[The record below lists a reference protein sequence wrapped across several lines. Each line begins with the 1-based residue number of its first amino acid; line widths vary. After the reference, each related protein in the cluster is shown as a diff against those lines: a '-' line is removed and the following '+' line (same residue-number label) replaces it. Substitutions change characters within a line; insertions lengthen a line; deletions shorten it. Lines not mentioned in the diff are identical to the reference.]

1 MLPVKKYP
9 DPAPSRLRYRFER
22 LWLKR
27 SVRQFV
33 QVWIPAAV
41 VGSVIWVASA
51 DQDVRNGFHNITTG
65 LREMVASRPE
75 LRVTKVAFP
84 NASGAVQAQILA
96 VTNLSLPLSALD
108 LDVVHLKDAIERLD
122 AIETA
127 EVQVLSDGTLE
138 IRAVE
143 RKPTLVWRD
152 GDTLRLIDRHANRV
166 AEIARRSVRGDLPL
180 IVGQSADLAIA
191 EALALVAA
199 AAPIAARVRGLVR
212 VGERRWD
219 VVLDRGQTIML
230 PAAGAVTALRRVIA
244 LHDTEDVLNRDII
257 IIDMRDVDRPVL
269 RLSDTAIAELRR
281 LRTLVRGKDA

>member
-1 MLPVKKYP
+1 
-9 DPAPSRLRYRFER
+9 
-22 LWLKR
+22 
-27 SVRQFV
+27 VR
-33 QVWIPAAV
+33 
-41 VGSVIWVASA
+41 
-51 DQDVRNGFHNITTG
+51 
-65 LREMVASRPE
+65 
-75 LRVTKVAFP
+75 
-84 NASGAVQAQILA
+84 AQILA
-96 VTNLSLPLSALD
+96 VTNLSLPVSALD

-180 IVGQSADLAIA
+180 IVGQSADHAIS

-230 PAAGAVTALRRVIA
+230 PAVGAVTALRQVIA

-257 IIDMRDVDRPVL
+257 IIDMRDVNRPVL

-281 LRTLVRGKDA
+281 LRTLVRGEDA